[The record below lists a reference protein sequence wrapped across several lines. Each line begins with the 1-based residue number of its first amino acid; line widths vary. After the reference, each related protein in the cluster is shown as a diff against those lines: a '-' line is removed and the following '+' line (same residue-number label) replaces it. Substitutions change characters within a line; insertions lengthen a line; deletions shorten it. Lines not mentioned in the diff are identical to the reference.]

1 MAWLIGWSYRKP
13 ITISNTATDYQTK
26 ITVYYGSGTDGDN
39 YVYCNLHCQ
48 VDFDDIRF
56 TKSDG
61 NTLLPYWVESKVDSD
76 YAIIWV
82 KNDNTPQTTGYIYY
96 GNSGANSASN
106 GDDTFIL
113 FDDFNGD
120 FSKWDKNELRGTVAI
135 SGGLLTMYARTSGT
149 WGGCGVTSK
158 NTVPDTA
165 VIEALVKRVQSYNAG
180 EPGLIVGLTDKA
192 TQETTYY
199 GYWNQRADAS
209 LYSYTSNGRRLLSKY
224 HGAES
229 FGSSSLEAYENKWVR
244 ITAKIVAADKKT
256 YSRFVYGSTDTT
268 INSPASS
275 NMLSNTYVQIHYA
288 EAGLL
293 NYSYC
298 DWVAVCKYASTEPTF
313 TFGAEQTTYQRTVG
327 LIIG

>member
-1 MAWLIGWSYRKP
+1 MAWLTGWSYRKP
-13 ITISNTATDYQTK
+13 ITISNAATDYQTK

-39 YVYCNLHCQ
+39 YVYCNSHCRS
-48 VDFDDIRF
+48 DFGDIRF

-61 NTLLPYWVESKVDSD
+61 NTLLPYWVESKVNSD

-96 GNSGANSASN
+96 GNTGANSASN

-120 FSKWDKNELRGTVAI
+120 FSKWDKNELRGTVTI
-135 SGGLLTMYARTSGT
+135 NNGLLTMYARTSGT

-158 NTVPDTA
+158 NTVPNTV
-165 VIEALVKRVQSYNAG
+165 VIEALVKRVQSYNGG
-180 EPGLIVGLTDKA
+180 EPGLFVGLTDKT

-199 GYWNQRADAS
+199 GFWLQKADAQ
-209 LYSYTSNGRRLLSKY
+209 LYSYTAWGRRLCAIY
-224 HGAES
+224 YDQWGY
-229 FGSSSLEAYENKWVR
+229 GPSSLEAYEDKWAR

-275 NMLSNTYVQIHYA
+275 STLSNTYVQVHYA
-288 EAGLL
+288 EAYLL

-298 DWVAVCKYASTEPTF
+298 DWIAVRKYAATEPTL
-313 TFGAEQTTYQRTVG
+313 TFGTEETTFQRTVG
-327 LIIG
+327 FIIG